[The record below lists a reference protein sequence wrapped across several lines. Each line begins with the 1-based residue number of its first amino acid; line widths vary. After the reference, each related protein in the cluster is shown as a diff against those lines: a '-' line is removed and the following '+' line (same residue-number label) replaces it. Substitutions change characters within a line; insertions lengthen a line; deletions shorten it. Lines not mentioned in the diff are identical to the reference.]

1 MGQYY
6 IPVIVLGN
14 KIKKAFYSHAYGNGL
29 KLMEH
34 SYIGNNF
41 VNAVLHEIFEGP
53 LGAQRLVW
61 LGDYADYFVE
71 QSKIG
76 IEYAPGIINTNPDIE
91 HILSEADFEEL
102 MKVHEADTKT
112 DTIFVHNKN
121 EKTAQLPP
129 AHRYVVNFDKHEYID
144 LAEWTKVMDK
154 EYPSHGWV
162 VHPIPLLCS
171 VGNRNGGGDYRG
183 ADDEACGR
191 WAYDRIGVFDEL
203 PSGLA
208 EFAQPFEDVTFC
220 WVFHE

>member
-14 KIKKAFYSHAYGNGL
+14 KIKKAVYSHAYGNGL

-76 IEYAPGIINTNPDIE
+76 TDYAPGIINTNPDIE

-144 LAEWTKVMDK
+144 LVEWTKVMDK

-171 VGNRNGGGDYRG
+171 VGNGNGGGDYCG

-208 EFAQPFEDVTFC
+208 EFAQPFDDVTFF
-220 WVFHE
+220 WTFHE